1 MRQLVTA
8 KSEEEAYQAT
18 AVVLDCLTAAD
29 RCLVALDE
37 EGSFVTGATVP
48 TGLVEVLDSPRITDE
63 TGILRHAFKIGKPFR
78 IDDLTDVRSTSN
90 ASGSADAMSG
100 YRSLLCVPV
109 GEVGILVAAAR
120 QRAAFSESDLESVKL
135 LGSIV
140 SAAIEQMD
148 SPSSSTSSGRL
159 EEVATVLSH
168 DATNHLSIATGYLD
182 LAREDPRSENLDR
195 VEVALTRLE
204 ELIDDTVTLIRTGDR
219 ITSLEEVE
227 IVTIAEQAWKT
238 AVNAGESELTVS
250 SSATILADRSSVCR
264 LLENL
269 FRNAVE
275 HGGSTVSVHVGL
287 LADTTGF
294 YVEDDGGGI
303 PDGAREDIFD
313 CGYSSADDQTGFG
326 LSIVQWIVD
335 AHGWHVTVRDGERGG
350 ARFEIAGVEMAD

>member
-8 KSEEEAYQAT
+8 KNEEEAYQAT
-18 AVVLDCLTAAD
+18 AVILNCLTDAD

-48 TGLVEVLDSPRITDE
+48 TGLVEVLDSPRVTDE
-63 TGILRHAFKIGKPFR
+63 TGILRHAFKIGKSFV
-78 IDDLTDVRSTSN
+78 IDDLTDVRSRSN
-90 ASGSADAMSG
+90 PSGSAGAMSG

-109 GEVGILVAAAR
+109 EEVGVLIAAAR
-120 QRAAFSESDLESVKL
+120 HPATFPESDLESVEL
-135 LGSIV
+135 LGSIMR
-140 SAAIEQMD
+140 AAIEQLD
-148 SPSSSTSSGRL
+148 SPSSSANNERL
-159 EEVATVLSH
+159 DEVATVLSH
-168 DATNHLSIATGYLD
+168 DATNQLSIATGYLD

-204 ELIDDTVTLIRTGDR
+204 ELIDVTVTLIRTGDR

-227 IVTIAEQAWKT
+227 VVTIAEQAWKT

-250 SSATILADRSSVCR
+250 GSATILADRSSVCQ

-275 HGGSTVSVHVGL
+275 HGGPTVSVDVGL
-287 LADTTGF
+287 LADATGF

-303 PDGAREDIFD
+303 PNGAREDIFD
-313 CGYSSADDQTGFG
+313 YGYSSTDDQSGFG
-326 LSIVQWIVD
+326 LSIVQWIAD
-335 AHGWHVTVRDGERGG
+335 AHGWQVAVRDGDRGG
-350 ARFEIAGVEMAD
+350 ARFEIGGVEMAD